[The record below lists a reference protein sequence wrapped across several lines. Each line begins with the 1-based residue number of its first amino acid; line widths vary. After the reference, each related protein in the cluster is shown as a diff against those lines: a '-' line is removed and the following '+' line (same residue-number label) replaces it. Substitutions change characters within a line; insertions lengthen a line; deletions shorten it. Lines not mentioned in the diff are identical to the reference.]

1 MSAAILAAAFLIVSW
16 AWAAYF
22 RECSATNLAL
32 WAIATFMVAD
42 KFM

>member
-22 RECSATNLAL
+22 RECNATNLAI
-32 WAIATFMVAD
+32 WAIATFMVAGE
-42 KFM
+42 FL